1 VTLSAGTRL
10 GPYEILSPLGAGGM
24 GEVYKARDTRLG
36 REVAVKVLPAGLW
49 ADPDRLRRFEQEARA
64 AGLLNHPNITT
75 VYDVGEHQD
84 APYVVQELLEGETLR
99 SALARGSL
107 SPREAIDDAVQIA
120 RGLFAA
126 HQKGIVHRDLK
137 PENLFLTADGRVKI
151 LDFGLAK
158 LVQPEPPSS
167 PQTEIP
173 TESPATEPGAVLG
186 TAGYMSPEQLRGKPA
201 DARSD
206 IFAFGAVLYE
216 MLSGRRAFTGESAAD
231 AMLSVLKEDPLD
243 RPITKSNISPDL
255 ERVVRRCLEKS
266 PEQRFQSA
274 RDLGFE
280 LEEIAAISQARR
292 SGVGRELA
300 RRPGF
305 RLAVAGLAIVLVL
318 AVLATNTGLRRWIS
332 ASLGAGRISSVAVL
346 PLRNVSGE
354 PSQDYFADGM
364 TEALTADLAQIA
376 ALKVISGTS
385 AMQYKGTKKPLRQI
399 AQELGVDAV
408 LEGSVARVGNRVRV
422 TSELINASSDTH
434 IWAKTFERDLQ
445 DVLALQ
451 AEVAREVARQVEV
464 ELTAAER
471 ARLTQKRRIEP
482 RAYEAYLLGRFFL
495 DRGTEED
502 LKKALDQF
510 TRALEIDKN
519 YAAPYAGIA
528 SYYAVL
534 PFYSALSPA
543 EVFPKARDAARR
555 SVELDPNLAEAH
567 ASLAYIHA
575 YYEWDWTTAEQEFRR
590 ALQLRPNHADVH
602 FSYSRFL
609 AAAGRRDE
617 ALAEI
622 RRAQDL
628 DPLSLSLKANIALL
642 SYFHGQ
648 YDGALQELLEL
659 RKLDPNAP
667 IVHWGIG
674 LVYEQKRMHP
684 EAIASIQ
691 KATSLSASLNFASSL
706 AHVHAVAGEAAEART
721 VLDKLRERSRRS
733 YVPSYY
739 SALIHA
745 GLGETDSAFEW
756 LERAYQERS
765 TVLAYLRLDPRLA
778 PLRSDPRFADLL
790 RRTGRDAVN

>member
-1 VTLSAGTRL
+1 MTLSAGTKL
-10 GPYEILSPLGAGGM
+10 GPYEIVAPIGAGGM
-24 GEVYKARDTRLG
+24 GEVYKAKDTRLG
-36 REVAVKVLPAGLW
+36 REVAIKVLPAGLW

-107 SPREAIDDAVQIA
+107 SPREAIDYAVQIA

-137 PENLFLTADGRVKI
+137 PENLFVTADGRVKI

-173 TESPATEPGAVLG
+173 TESPATEPGVVLG

-201 DARSD
+201 DVRSD

-280 LEEIAAISQARR
+280 LEELAATSQARR
-292 SGVGRELA
+292 SGGGPGLA

-305 RLAVAGLAIVLVL
+305 RLAVAGLALVLVL

-471 ARLTQKRRIEP
+471 ARLTQEAP
-482 RAYEAYLLGRFFL
+482 DRAE
-495 DRGTEED
+495 
-502 LKKALDQF
+502 
-510 TRALEIDKN
+510 
-519 YAAPYAGIA
+519 
-528 SYYAVL
+528 
-534 PFYSALSPA
+534 
-543 EVFPKARDAARR
+543 
-555 SVELDPNLAEAH
+555 SV
-567 ASLAYIHA
+567 
-575 YYEWDWTTAEQEFRR
+575 R
-590 ALQLRPNHADVH
+590 
-602 FSYSRFL
+602 
-609 AAAGRRDE
+609 
-617 ALAEI
+617 
-622 RRAQDL
+622 
-628 DPLSLSLKANIALL
+628 
-642 SYFHGQ
+642 
-648 YDGALQELLEL
+648 
-659 RKLDPNAP
+659 
-667 IVHWGIG
+667 
-674 LVYEQKRMHP
+674 
-684 EAIASIQ
+684 
-691 KATSLSASLNFASSL
+691 SLSARPFLSRPRDGGRPEEGAGPVHPGARNRQELCGPLRGDCQLLRGPSLLQRAFPGRGLPEGARRGQEICRARPEPRGGPRFPCLHSRILRMGLDDGGTGISARAPAETEPCRRPFL
-706 AHVHAVAGEAAEART
+706 LQPVPRGRRTSGRGLRRDSARPGSGSPLPFPQGEQR
-721 VLDKLRERSRRS
+721 
-733 YVPSYY
+733 
-739 SALIHA
+739 SAL
-745 GLGETDSAFEW
+745 LF
-756 LERAYQERS
+756 
-765 TVLAYLRLDPRLA
+765 PR
-778 PLRSDPRFADLL
+778 PIR
-790 RRTGRDAVN
+790 